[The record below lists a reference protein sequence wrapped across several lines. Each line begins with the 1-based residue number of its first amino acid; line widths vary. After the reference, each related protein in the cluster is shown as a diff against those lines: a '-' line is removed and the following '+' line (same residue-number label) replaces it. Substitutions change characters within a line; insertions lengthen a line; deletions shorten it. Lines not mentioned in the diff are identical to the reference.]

1 MVAGDR
7 DMFFGLWG
15 KTMGQVRREK
25 SVVPV
30 SEKRYAF
37 HMNSVPVHGFAKPFN
52 LFFNTDQYKKI
63 QLGISIGEEY
73 NSTKEIILV
82 FTK

>member
-7 DMFFGLWG
+7 DMLLGLWG
-15 KTMGQVRREK
+15 KTMGQIKRDK
-25 SVVPV
+25 SVVPI
-30 SEKRYAF
+30 SENRYAF
-37 HMNSVPVHGFAKPFN
+37 HMNSVPVHGFANPFN
-52 LFFNTDQYKKI
+52 LFSNTDQYKKI